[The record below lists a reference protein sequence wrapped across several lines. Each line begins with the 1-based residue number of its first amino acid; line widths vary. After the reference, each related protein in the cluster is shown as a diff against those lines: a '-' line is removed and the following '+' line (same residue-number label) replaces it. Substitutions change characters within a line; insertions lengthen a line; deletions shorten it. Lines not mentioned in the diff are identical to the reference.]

1 MKARD
6 ERRSDTTRSSK
17 VDAEL
22 LERLFRYARE
32 DHFVATRRPA
42 VLVKLREWE
51 RYEKVR

>member
-1 MKARD
+1 MKRD
-6 ERRSDTTRSSK
+6 ERPPLPPGSSD

-42 VLVKLREWE
+42 VLVSLREWE
-51 RYEKVR
+51 RYEKTR